1 VDKFC
6 AHCIVL
12 FCNFSVPLIVKKSC
26 VFNKKTIMLS
36 SVPQM
41 LKKQGF
47 EDEANNT
54 RLNKEDAQGS
64 NLCSKYQSMTF
75 VVIF

>member
-1 VDKFC
+1 
-6 AHCIVL
+6 
-12 FCNFSVPLIVKKSC
+12 
-26 VFNKKTIMLS
+26 MLS